1 MSLSEESGSAVF
13 PADEALNLMMTDLEK
28 REKGKLDQL
37 AKMQALAELDRCII
51 RVSLH
56 VRGRHQSPSQFVRRA
71 WRNVRTSRGGSKS

>member
-1 MSLSEESGSAVF
+1 MSEESGSAVLF

-56 VRGRHQSPSQFVRRA
+56 VRGRHQSPSQFVHRA
-71 WRNVRTSRGGSKS
+71 WRNVRTCRGGSKS